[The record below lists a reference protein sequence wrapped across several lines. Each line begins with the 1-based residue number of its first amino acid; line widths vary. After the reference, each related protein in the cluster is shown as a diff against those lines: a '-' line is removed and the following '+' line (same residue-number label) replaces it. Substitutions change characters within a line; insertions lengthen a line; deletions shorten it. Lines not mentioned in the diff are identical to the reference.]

1 MISVNIGKL
10 YQISKYLLFV
20 MAVLLFLI
28 NKNNNII
35 LLYVH
40 ILILGIGIELNPQ
53 SQIPNFVIKNFL
65 ILKLFIILTINH

>member
-28 NKNNNII
+28 NKKNNII

-40 ILILGIGIELNPQ
+40 ILILGIGD
-53 SQIPNFVIKNFL
+53 
-65 ILKLFIILTINH
+65 

>member
-1 MISVNIGKL
+1 MISVNNGKL

-20 MAVLLFLI
+20 MAILLFLI

>member
-1 MISVNIGKL
+1 MISVNNGKL

-20 MAVLLFLI
+20 MAILLFLI

-40 ILILGIGIELNPQ
+40 ILILGIGDWTQ
-53 SQIPNFVIKNFL
+53 SP
-65 ILKLFIILTINH
+65 ILLLKIF